1 MKCRGSLEVGVQ
13 DLGSTLCEVTG
24 ASQRE
29 P

>member
-1 MKCRGSLEVGVQ
+1 MKCRGRLEVGVQ
-13 DLGSTLCEVTG
+13 GLGSTLYEVTG